1 MSFAQDTKNDLCAI
15 ACKSK
20 CCRMSMLYGA
30 LIGANT
36 FQRDRVRLM
45 TENERTSETVL
56 RLLKECGINGNLYI
70 SEKKSGEQRSNSY
83 KITVAATA
91 DVRHLLQTLGLSDE
105 DELAGIDKSIFSCQ
119 DCFKHFVRG
128 LYLSAGTL
136 KDPKSGYQLELIF
149 NRKSIADAVCSL
161 FEEQGIMLKSIAR
174 QHSYVL
180 YAKESEII
188 EDFLTFIGA
197 LQSALTIM
205 DVKIYREIRNNANR
219 QNNCETANMYKMTS
233 SAQNQIRAIRWFID
247 ADLFSALDE
256 DLQATALLRLENPEA
271 SVQELADM
279 HVKAVSKSGVYH
291 RLQKIVS
298 LCQKKQKE

>member
-1 MSFAQDTKNDLCAI
+1 MSFAQDTKNDLCGI
-15 ACKSK
+15 VCRSR
-20 CCRMSMLYGA
+20 CCRMSMLYGM
-30 LIGANT
+30 LICANT
-36 FQRDRVRLM
+36 FKQDRIRLM

-56 RLLKECGINGNLYI
+56 RLLKECGVKGNLYI
-70 SEKKSGEQRSNSY
+70 SEKKSGEQRANSY

-91 DVRHLLQTLGLSDE
+91 DVQQVLNAIGISQDDQLMT
-105 DELAGIDKSIFSCQ
+105 IDKQIFHCQ

-136 KDPKSGYQLELIF
+136 KDPKSGYQLELVF
-149 NRKSIADAVCSL
+149 NRKDIADSVYHL
-161 FEEQGIMLKSIAR
+161 FEEQGIALKSIAR
-174 QHSYVL
+174 QYSFVL
-180 YAKESEII
+180 YAKESEVI
-188 EDFLTFIGA
+188 EDFLTYIGA
-197 LQSALTIM
+197 HQSALTIM

-247 ADLFSALDE
+247 ADLFSQLDE
-256 DLQATALLRLENPEA
+256 DLQSTAMLRLENPEA

-279 HVKAVSKSGVYH
+279 HNKPVSKSGVYH

>member
-1 MSFAQDTKNDLCAI
+1 MSFAQDTKNDLCGI
-15 ACKSK
+15 ACRSK
-20 CCRMSMLYGA
+20 CCRMSMLYGI
-30 LIGANT
+30 LICANT
-36 FQRDRVRLM
+36 FQRDRIRLM

-56 RLLKECGINGNLYI
+56 RLLKECGVKGNLYI

-83 KITVAATA
+83 KITVASAL
-91 DVRHLLQTLGLSDE
+91 DVKTVLQSIGLSDN
-105 DELAGIDKSIFSCQ
+105 DDLSAIDRGVFHCQ

-128 LYLSAGTL
+128 LYLSAGTI
-136 KDPKSGYQLELIF
+136 KDPKTGYQLELIF
-149 NRKSIADAVCSL
+149 SRNDVAASVCTL
-161 FEEQGIMLKSIAR
+161 FEEQGISLKQIAR
-174 QHSYVL
+174 QYSYVL
-180 YAKESEII
+180 YSKESESI

-197 LQSALTIM
+197 HQSALTIM

-247 ADLFSALDE
+247 ADLFSSLDE

-279 HVKAVSKSGVYH
+279 HSKAVSKSGVYH